1 MNVSCRYRQALEAIG
16 LREKELPGT
25 NQNSTEAKHGNQG
38 EVALVNPSLVL
49 DVCEGSKGA
58 SYP

>member
-1 MNVSCRYRQALEAIG
+1 MNVSCKYHRQALEAIG

-49 DVCEGSKGA
+49 DVCE
-58 SYP
+58 